1 MRLNMKSYIRVVIIE
16 DDNIIRNGYEYLIN
30 ETEGYSVSN
39 SYASFEDAV
48 KNIQNDLPDVVLL
61 DIDLPGINGIDAI
74 PRLKKILPKANILIL
89 TVYDSEK
96 TVFNAL
102 SNGASGYI
110 TKNTPSSVII
120 SSIKEV
126 KEGGGPMS
134 ANIARMVI
142 KSFQKNQNTP
152 LSKREMQVLDLIALG
167 KSRTHIANEL
177 FIDLETVKSHI
188 KNIYLKLNVNSKEEA
203 LKTAREN
210 RLI

>member
-1 MRLNMKSYIRVVIIE
+1 MKTKGNIRVVIIE
-16 DDNIIRNGYEYLIN
+16 DDNIIRNGYQYLIN

-39 SYASFEDAV
+39 AYASFEEAV
-48 KNIQNDLPDVVLL
+48 KNINQDMPDVILL

-74 PRLKKILPKANILIL
+74 PKLKKLLPKSNILIL

-102 SNGASGYI
+102 SNGAAGYI
-110 TKNTPSSVII
+110 TKNTPSNVII

-126 KEGGGPMS
+126 NEGGGPMS

-152 LSKREMQVLDLIALG
+152 LSKREMQVLELVALG

-177 FIDLETVKSHI
+177 FIDLETVKTHI
-188 KNIYLKLNVNSKEEA
+188 KNIYIKLNVNSKEDA
-203 LKTAREN
+203 LKMAREN
-210 RLI
+210 KLI

>member
-1 MRLNMKSYIRVVIIE
+1 MKSYIRVVIIE

>member
-1 MRLNMKSYIRVVIIE
+1 MKNNIRVVIIE
-16 DDNIIRNGYEYLIN
+16 DDNIIRKGYEYLIN

-39 SYASFEDAV
+39 SYASFEVAI
-48 KNIQNDLPDVVLL
+48 KNIHLELPDVILL

-74 PRLKKILPKANILIL
+74 PRLKKILPKSNILIL

-110 TKNTPSSVII
+110 TKNTPSNVII

-126 KEGGGPMS
+126 REGGGPMS

-142 KSFQKNQNTP
+142 KSFQKNQDTP

-177 FIDLETVKSHI
+177 FIDLETVKTHI
-188 KNIYLKLNVNSKEEA
+188 KNIYNKLNVNSKEEA
-203 LKTAREN
+203 LKVARETK
-210 RLI
+210 LI

>member
-1 MRLNMKSYIRVVIIE
+1 MQSNIRVVIIE
-16 DDNIIRNGYEYLIN
+16 DDHVIRKGYHYLIN

-39 SYASFEDAV
+39 SYASFEEAI
-48 KNIQNDLPDVVLL
+48 KNIHHDLPDVILL

-74 PRLKKILPKANILIL
+74 PKLKKVVPKSSILIL

-96 TVFNAL
+96 SVFNAL

-110 TKNTPSSVII
+110 TKNTPSNVII
-120 SSIKEV
+120 SSIRDV

-152 LSKREMQVLDLIALG
+152 LSKREMQVLELIGLG
-167 KSRTHIANEL
+167 KSRTHIADEL
-177 FIDLETVKSHI
+177 FIDLETVKTHI
-188 KNIYLKLNVNSKEEA
+188 KNIYIKLNVNSKEEA

-210 RLI
+210 KLI